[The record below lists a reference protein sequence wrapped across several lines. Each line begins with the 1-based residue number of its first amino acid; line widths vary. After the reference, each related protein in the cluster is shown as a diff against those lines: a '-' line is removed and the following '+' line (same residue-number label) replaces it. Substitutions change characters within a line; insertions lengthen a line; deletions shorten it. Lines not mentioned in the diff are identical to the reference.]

1 MAAGRIEILGGDVFC
16 SIAGG
21 GREARF
27 PLDEATP
34 KLTDWA
40 QRYDKASERD
50 ANDALAA
57 IGREMFDWLDGSGW
71 ASAWA
76 DALGDDRILEIK
88 VGARPGPNETALLD
102 APWELLARADGPIA
116 SDALQLFVVARR
128 IGDAATPLAPRH
140 ADLQLM
146 FMAAAPESQ
155 HELDFEAEEAAI
167 LQATQRLPLRLVVE
181 ETGNRTFLGERL
193 NSDEGPFEALHLS
206 CHGDIDKQAGP
217 VLLLEFRRGRRR
229 QDRSGGAGRGA
240 RGQCAGIGVPLRLP
254 DGGIRPGG
262 RSASRRR
269 ARRRGAPRCGRGP
282 ACAPNGGAVRPPI
295 GRTHPQCGRLG
306 RLGLRRGSA
315 RLRHRLLSRA
325 RQPLGHPPRSGG
337 RAARTPKDE
346 RQKPRAWPALASG
359 PRLSGSAGRWGALRR
374 GQAAPA
380 MGRPESRESL
390 SRQGQAARAG
400 GDARRIRWPQTV
412 DPGGFAGVPR

>member
-1 MAAGRIEILGGDVFC
+1 MAAGQIEILGGDVFC

-27 PLDEATP
+27 PLAKAAP

-40 QRYDKASERD
+40 KRYDKASDRD

-57 IGREMFDWLDGSGW
+57 IGREMFDWLDGPGW
-71 ASAWA
+71 ASAWV

-102 APWELLARADGPIA
+102 APWELLARADGPLA
-116 SDALQLFVVARR
+116 LDALQLFAVARR

-155 HELDFEAEEAAI
+155 HELKFEAEESSI

-217 VLLLEFRRGRRR
+217 VLLLESAEGGEDKTDPGALVAALGANAPGLVFLSACRTAEFGRAA
-229 QDRSGGAGRGA
+229 GAP
-240 RGQCAGIGVPLRLP
+240 V
-254 DGGIRPGG
+254 
-262 RSASRRR
+262 RRR

-282 ACAPNGGAVRPPI
+282 ACAADGRAVRAAI
-295 GRTHPQCGRLG
+295 GRAHPQCGRLG
-306 RLGLRRGSA
+306 RLGLRRGRE

-346 RQKPRAWPALASG
+346 R
-359 PRLSGSAGRWGALRR
+359 
-374 GQAAPA
+374 
-380 MGRPESRESL
+380 RE
-390 SRQGQAARAG
+390 
-400 GDARRIRWPQTV
+400 P
-412 DPGGFAGVPR
+412 